1 LQDVTASSDP
11 VRLLLAGA
19 GAFGREHLGRLVGR
33 ADVRLVGVADTH
45 PDALKAARSLFGVL
59 PCHADPL
66 RMIDEAEAD
75 AIVIAT
81 PAASHVEIC
90 MRALGRGLCVLLEK
104 PVATSAE
111 AASVLLGSV
120 KISSG
125 FVLPG
130 HVLRFSKDHQR
141 LVEIVGSG
149 LIGEVIYVN
158 SRRYRDDSHAIRYA
172 DADPVL
178 TTLIHDV
185 DLAQWVTRSDFR
197 SVLAHRSV
205 GSGYRSL
212 TTACATTATG
222 VVCHLRTAW
231 TFTDGDLP
239 PDRWEVV
246 GNRGSVELVV
256 GEGLQVYCEGRRIN
270 FPLIETDDPL
280 RNEQNHFLAC
290 VRDRSRERALDLPE
304 AIAGLKLADAV
315 KESLRAG
322 REVILSRA
330 MRPGSIVSVTE

>member
-1 LQDVTASSDP
+1 VTASSDP
-11 VRLLLAGA
+11 VHILLAGV
-19 GAFGREHLGRLVGR
+19 GAFGREHLSRLVGR
-33 ADVRLVGVADTH
+33 PDVRLVGVADTH
-45 PDALKAARSLFGVL
+45 SAALKRARSVFGVL
-59 PCHADPL
+59 PYHADPS
-66 RMIDEAEAD
+66 RMIDETEAD

-90 MRALGRGLCVLLEK
+90 MRALDKGLCVLLEK
-104 PVATSAE
+104 PVATSAD
-111 AASVLLGSV
+111 AALALLGSV

-125 FVLPG
+125 FALPG
-130 HVLRFSKDHQR
+130 HVLRFSKDHQK

-149 LIGEVIYVN
+149 RIGEVIYVN
-158 SRRYRDDSHAIRYA
+158 SRRCRDDGHAIRYS

-178 TTLIHDV
+178 TTLIHEI

-231 TFTDGDLP
+231 TLTDGDLP

-256 GEGLQVYCEGRRIN
+256 GEGLQVYCGGRRIN
-270 FPLIETDDPL
+270 FPLVEADDPL
-280 RNEQNHFLAC
+280 RNEQDIFWRVSATG
-290 VRDRSRERALDLPE
+290 RA
-304 AIAGLKLADAV
+304 
-315 KESLRAG
+315 SWR
-322 REVILSRA
+322 
-330 MRPGSIVSVTE
+330 